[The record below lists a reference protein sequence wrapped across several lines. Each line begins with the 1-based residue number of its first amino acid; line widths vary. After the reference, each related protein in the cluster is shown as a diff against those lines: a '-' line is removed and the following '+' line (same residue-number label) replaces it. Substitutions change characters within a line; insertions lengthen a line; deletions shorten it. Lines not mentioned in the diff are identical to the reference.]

1 MTEFFHEFLIPVILT
16 IATGYFAIATS
27 IMAHNQ
33 KNRRK
38 DMPYGASHGSKDP
51 KKKKRKVNKG
61 GMKPNKKPKNNNGY
75 RSSYK

>member
-38 DMPYGASHGSKDP
+38 DMPYGATMGKDP
-51 KKKKRKVNKG
+51 KKKKPKMNKG
-61 GMKPNKKPKNNNGY
+61 GMKPHKKPKNKNGY